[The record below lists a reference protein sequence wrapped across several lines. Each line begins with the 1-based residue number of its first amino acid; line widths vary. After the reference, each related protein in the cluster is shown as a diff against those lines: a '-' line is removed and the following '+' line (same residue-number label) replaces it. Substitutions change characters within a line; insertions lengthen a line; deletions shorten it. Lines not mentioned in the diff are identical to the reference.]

1 MNSYISEVNYHD
13 FHELLMNNHIHV
25 DQSLEQRLLSVLK
38 NNVYALDNATYS
50 FVLVKYMSKFTD
62 LENDCIRTLISSI
75 RKQS

>member
-13 FHELLMNNHIHV
+13 FHELLMNNNIHV
-25 DQSLEQRLLSVLK
+25 DQYLEQRLLSVLK
-38 NNVYALDNATYS
+38 NNVYALDNATYY
-50 FVLVKYMSKFTD
+50 FVLVKYMSKFTH